1 MPLKKSERSID
12 YQKMLEINRQAYFSL
27 MEILSINYE
36 HFNDDTVNQKVRKAI
51 KDLENLDDW
60 MSNQKGFYGL

>member
-1 MPLKKSERSID
+1 MPLKKSERSIG

-36 HFNDDTVNQKVRKAI
+36 HFNDNKINQTVRKAI
-51 KDLENLDDW
+51 KDLEFLDNW
-60 MSNQKGFYGL
+60 MSNQKGYYGL